1 MKKEIKIGCFF
12 RGSEEHGAE
21 LIEAFRA
28 FEEVGAENA
37 LPFAGDDRNLI
48 YYLTEEYKIA
58 ATGSKVIQQLFEAQG
73 PEYEITIDDLREDD
87 AQDMTRPQFPG
98 IFKVVPCVAFTP
110 LFSPED
116 GEEYAY
122 ILTKEQMKT
131 IDKTLNE
138 LL

>member
-12 RGSEEHGAE
+12 RGIEEYGNE
-21 LIEAFRA
+21 LIEAF
-28 FEEVGAENA
+28 EEAGAENVQH
-37 LPFAGDDRNLI
+37 FTGRDRTLI
-48 YYLTEEYKIA
+48 YYFTEGSTIA
-58 ATGSKVIQQLFEAQG
+58 VTDSDVLQKLFEAQG
-73 PEYEITIDDLREDD
+73 TENEITIDDIREDD
-87 AQDMTRPQFPG
+87 AQDMSRPQFPG

-122 ILTKEQMKT
+122 ILTKEQLKT

>member
-12 RGSEEHGAE
+12 RGSKEHGAE
-21 LIEAFRA
+21 LIEAF
-28 FEEVGAENA
+28 EEAGAENV
-37 LPFAGDDRNLI
+37 LHFDGDDRTLI
-48 YYLTEEYKIA
+48 YYLTEECEIK

-73 PEYEITIDDLREDD
+73 PEYEITIDDIREDD
-87 AQDMTRPQFPG
+87 AQDMSRPQFPG

-122 ILTKEQMKT
+122 ILTKEQLKT

>member
-12 RGSEEHGAE
+12 RGSEEHGEE
-21 LIEAFRA
+21 LMKA
-28 FEEVGAENA
+28 FEEAGGENIR
-37 LPFAGDDRNLI
+37 LFTGDCSDLI
-48 YYLTEEYKIA
+48 YYLTKSNEIA
-58 ATGSKVIQQLFEAQG
+58 AVAHQRLQTIFGLLG

-98 IFKVVPCVAFTP
+98 IFKIVPCVAFTP

-122 ILTKEQMKT
+122 ILTKEQLKT

>member
-12 RGSEEHGAE
+12 RGSKEHGAE
-21 LIEAFRA
+21 LIEAF
-28 FEEVGAENA
+28 EEAGAENV
-37 LPFAGDDRNLI
+37 LHFDGDDRTLI
-48 YYLTEEYKIA
+48 YYLTEECEIK
-58 ATGSKVIQQLFEAQG
+58 ATGSEVIQKLFEAQG
-73 PEYEITIDDLREDD
+73 AENEITINDLREDG
-87 AQDMTRPQFPG
+87 DMTRPQFPG
-98 IFKVVPCVAFTP
+98 IFKVVPCISFTP
-110 LFSPED
+110 LISPET

>member
-1 MKKEIKIGCFF
+1 MKEIKIGCFF
-12 RGSEEHGAE
+12 RGSVEHGAE
-21 LIEAFRA
+21 LIEAF
-28 FEEVGAENA
+28 EEAGAVNIQH
-37 LPFAGDDRNLI
+37 FNGRDITQI
-48 YYLTEEYKIA
+48 YYFTERYTIA
-58 ATGSKVIQQLFEAQG
+58 ATDTKVIQQLFEAQG

-87 AQDMTRPQFPG
+87 AQDMSRPQFPG

-131 IDKTLNE
+131 IDKKLNE

>member
-12 RGSEEHGAE
+12 RGSEEHGEE
-21 LIEAFRA
+21 LMKA
-28 FEEVGAENA
+28 FEEAGGENPR
-37 LPFAGDDRNLI
+37 LFTGDCSDLI
-48 YYLTEEYKIA
+48 YYLTQSNEIA
-58 ATGSKVIQQLFEAQG
+58 AVAYHKLQTIFGLLG
-73 PEYEITIDDLREDD
+73 PEYEITIGDLREYE
-87 AQDMTRPQFPG
+87 DMSRPQFPG

-110 LFSPED
+110 LISPED

>member
-12 RGSEEHGAE
+12 RGSEKHGEE
-21 LIEAFRA
+21 LVKA
-28 FEEVGAENA
+28 FEDAGAENSMEYN
-37 LPFAGDDRNLI
+37 GRGIGQI
-48 YYLTEEYKIA
+48 YYLNERYRISVASSE
-58 ATGSKVIQQLFEAQG
+58 VVQHLFVAKS
-73 PEYEITIDDLREDD
+73 PENEITIDDIREDD

-122 ILTKEQMKT
+122 ILTKEQLKT
-131 IDKTLNE
+131 IDKKLNE

>member
-12 RGSEEHGAE
+12 RGSEEHGEE
-21 LIEAFRA
+21 LMKA
-28 FEEVGAENA
+28 FEEAGGENIR
-37 LPFAGDDRNLI
+37 LFTGDSSDLI
-48 YYLTEEYKIA
+48 YYLTQSNEIA
-58 ATGSKVIQQLFEAQG
+58 AVAYQKLQTIFGLLG

-98 IFKVVPCVAFTP
+98 IFKVVPCISFTP
-110 LFSPED
+110 LIPPED

>member
-1 MKKEIKIGCFF
+1 MKKEIKIGSFF
-12 RGSEEHGAE
+12 RGSVEHGEE
-21 LIEAFRA
+21 LIEAF
-28 FEEVGAENA
+28 EEAGAVNIQH
-37 LPFAGDDRNLI
+37 FNGRDRTQI
-48 YYLTEEYKIA
+48 YYLTERFTIA
-58 ATGSKVIQQLFEAQG
+58 ATDSKVIQQLFEAQG
-73 PEYEITIDDLREDD
+73 PEYQITIDDLREDD

-98 IFKVVPCVAFTP
+98 IFKVVHCIAFTP
-110 LFSPED
+110 LISPED

>member
-1 MKKEIKIGCFF
+1 MKEIKIGCFF
-12 RGSEEHGAE
+12 RGSKEHGAE
-21 LIEAFRA
+21 LIEAF
-28 FEEVGAENA
+28 EEAGAENF
-37 LPFAGDDRNLI
+37 LRFDGDDITLI

-58 ATGSKVIQQLFEAQG
+58 STGSKVIQQLFEAQG
-73 PEYEITIDDLREDD
+73 PEYEITIDDIREDD

-110 LFSPED
+110 LFSTED

>member
-12 RGSEEHGAE
+12 RGSVEHAAE
-21 LIEAFRA
+21 LIEAF
-28 FEEVGAENA
+28 EEAGAENF
-37 LPFAGDDRNLI
+37 LRFAGDDRNLI

-58 ATGSKVIQQLFEAQG
+58 STGSKVIQQLFEAQG